1 MRRRLLTTTSTA
13 HAAPPPSPGTIA
25 ATIEAE
31 AVKQAPSSTHTATPS
46 AATPPIV
53 GYWLIGS
60 GVLVFG
66 IVVLGGLTRPTESG
80 LSIVEW
86 NVLKGVWPPL
96 TQQGWEEEFDKYKQY
111 PEYKILNHG
120 MSLDEFKRIFYMEWG
135 HRLWGRVIGLS
146 FVLPA
151 IYFWRRGLLP
161 RSLGKRVLGIS
172 ALIGFQGVLGWYMV
186 KSGLDEEMITP
197 HGVPRVSQYRLAAH
211 LGSAFLIYI
220 GMLTTGWDV
229 LRQARP
235 SLSHIMSS
243 NALKR
248 PALQRLRLASLAL
261 SGLVFLTAMSGAFV
275 AGLDAGLLYDTFPK
289 MGGRWIPPEHDI
301 WSEVFTQPGDV
312 SRWRNLFENPT
323 TVQFDH
329 RVLGTTTV
337 AATMALWYYAC
348 RLPLPP
354 AARRTA
360 HGMLAAALVQISL
373 GISTLLYAVPIPLAA
388 SHQAGSLVLLTV
400 VLRLAHLLK
409 RSPVK
414 L

>member
-1 MRRRLLTTTSTA
+1 MEIKKSTTTSSTTDNNT
-13 HAAPPPSPGTIA
+13 ST
-25 ATIEAE
+25 EAE
-31 AVKQAPSSTHTATPS
+31 TP
-46 AATPPIV
+46 TPPIV

-66 IVVLGGLTRPTESG
+66 IVVLGGLTRLTESG

-86 NVLKGVWPPL
+86 NVLKGVWPPIG
-96 TQQGWEEEFDKYKQY
+96 QQGWEEEFEKYKQY

-135 HRLWGRVIGLS
+135 HRMWGRAIGLS

-151 IYFWRRGLLP
+151 LYFWRRGWLP
-161 RSLGKRVLGIS
+161 RTLGKRVLGIS

-186 KSGLDEEMITP
+186 KSGLEEEHFTSNS
-197 HGVPRVSQYRLAAH
+197 VPRVSQYRLAAH

-229 LRQARP
+229 LMAQTRTRP
-235 SLSHIMSS
+235 EVVKLLSQ
-243 NALKR
+243 
-248 PALQRLRLASLAL
+248 PAVKRLRLGALTLSVLA
-261 SGLVFLTAMSGAFV
+261 FATAMSGAFV

-289 MGGRWIPPEHDI
+289 MGGQWIPPEHDI
-301 WSEVFTQPGDV
+301 WSNDFKKPGDT
-312 SRWRNLFENPT
+312 SRWRNLFENPV

-329 RVLGTTTV
+329 RVMGTSTV

-348 RLPLPP
+348 RLPLPKSI
-354 AARRTA
+354 RLTA

-388 SHQAGSLVLLTV
+388 SHQAGSLVLLTM

-414 L
+414 F